1 MEDQDGL
8 IEDKQNGKPAQK
20 EIDWGR
26 YGLSEDRNANTKS
39 DAGAAFG
46 HTDSSYQGLGN
57 DNVQELYDEQQ
68 AQTQHQPWW
77 KANFFIREPVLFGT
91 WDGVFTSCMIN
102 IFGVVIFLRTGWMVG
117 NAGIG
122 LAVLIVLLTVLVAFI
137 AALSV
142 IGICERCHIES
153 GGVYFL
159 LSKVL
164 GARMGATLGILY
176 SFGQTVACA
185 LYCTGFGESVSQTL
199 QWDEQSNWAVRGV
212 GIAMILVL
220 LAINIAGVKWV
231 IKFQLLL
238 LAFLGIAM
246 LDFTVGSFS
255 HTDPERNFTGFGQG
269 NFKANAG
276 PDYQRGES
284 FFTVFGVF
292 FPTATGIC
300 AGINMSG
307 DLKDPKKSI
316 PNGTL
321 AALGVSTALYLLFAL
336 LLGATCT
343 REALQENYNIAEVV
357 SLVGFLWLLGLCIS
371 SLSSCLGGLYG
382 APRILQRIADEDVIP
397 IIKFL
402 GHGRGPNREP
412 IIAQLVVC
420 FIAILFI
427 FIGHVNELGPIV
439 TMPFM
444 ITYAGASYAY
454 FALAMGYDK
463 AQEMIKRSEQDSLLT
478 HVIDKNKQD
487 GQDGYGAT
495 VDRKDSLTEF
505 KEDLKKAQKAFN
517 VDSQFA
523 DSEGRGGGPQSGGYG
538 HGPVDISDKDTL
550 LDDER
555 DLSRPFVPEIDRMPQ
570 SWYSRFINRWIALF
584 GCFICLLIMFFIR
597 WLYALVSI
605 TAYLIIYFYIGQA
618 NPGVKPGIADFSFFG
633 WLKGMFQTAF
643 RGPPPKSQ
651 MVVNSQSVAPNY
663 TTEQLTED
671 NDDFANRGRY
681 HQSQLSEAAMGEY

>member
-1 MEDQDGL
+1 MADSDGL
-8 IEDKQNGKPAQK
+8 LGSQEEEKPPQKQ
-20 EIDWGR
+20 IDWGR
-26 YGLSEDRNANTKS
+26 YGLSEDTNANTKS
-39 DAGAAFG
+39 EGGGAAFG
-46 HTDSSYQGLGN
+46 HTDGYQSLGDEN
-57 DNVQELYDEQQ
+57 IQELYDEQQ
-68 AQTQHQPWW
+68 AQSQQQPWW

-122 LAVLIVLLTVLVAFI
+122 LAVLIVLLTVIVAFI

-199 QWDEQSNWAVRGV
+199 QWDEESNWAVRGV

-231 IKFQLLL
+231 IKFQLVL

-255 HTDPERNFTGFGQG
+255 HTDVANNFTGFGQG

-276 PDYQRGES
+276 PSFQTGEN

-316 PNGTL
+316 PTGTL
-321 AALGVSTALYLLFAL
+321 SALGVSAALYLLFAL

-412 IIAQLVVC
+412 VIAQLVVC

-439 TMPFM
+439 TMPFL

-463 AQEMIKRSEQDSLLT
+463 IQEMRKRSEQDSLLS
-478 HVIDKNKQD
+478 HVIDKNKLD
-487 GQDGYGAT
+487 GQDGYGST
-495 VDRKDSLTEF
+495 IGRKDSLSEF
-505 KEDLKKAQKAFN
+505 KEDIKKAEKAFN
-517 VDSQFA
+517 VESQFQ
-523 DSEGRGGGPQSGGYG
+523 DSGGVGGGNRSDGY
-538 HGPVDISDKDTL
+538 HTGPVQGSDKETL
-550 LDDER
+550 LADDR
-555 DLSRPFVPEIDRMPQ
+555 DPSQPFVPEIDRMPQ

-584 GCFICLLIMFFIR
+584 GCFICLLIMFFIK
-597 WLYALVSI
+597 WVYALVSI
-605 TAYLIIYFYIGQA
+605 TAYLVIYFYIGQA
-618 NPGVKPGIADFSFFG
+618 NPGVKPGVADFSFFG
-633 WLKGMFQTAF
+633 WLKHMFQTVF

-651 MVVNSQSVAPNY
+651 MVVNSQSVTPNI

-681 HQSQLSEAAMGEY
+681 HQAQINQTSIGEY